1 MKAKTILIII
11 TWFLFQKVA
20 IAQDLIVFKSNDSIN
35 CKILKEN
42 NEKFIEIA
50 IVVNKNIEI
59 GSINLTEITS
69 IRKEFYVVSNK
80 QKNDCFDSIFTNN
93 SELIIGKI
101 IEDKKD
107 WYVIYELPNKSKNN
121 IAYSSIKNIIKCY
134 FISQKIIEKVL
145 PIKILQ
151 TNKNE
156 SINSVFQNKK
166 YRIAFDGI
174 VGIYSGFKNS
184 NIILTPRN
192 YGNQLRPN
200 MGFSTSIH
208 RSINKRRNVLL
219 GVKFSSLFASAN
231 AQNTQ
236 ITSPDSAI
244 YSGELVT
251 KLYLNTIGP
260 NLLIKLGKGKS
271 LHSYALQF
279 GLSFSYYNEITS
291 ISNYTLELSGLAFSP
306 SFHFLYDY
314 KLSKNF
320 SLGSNIGYEGGTLTS
335 VLVNDNGNQSIKRLG
350 RTNAINLGRI
360 GLSISARYWF

>member
-1 MKAKTILIII
+1 MNVKTILIII

-20 IAQDLIVFKSNDSIN
+20 IAQDLIVFKSKDSLN
-35 CKILKEN
+35 CKIINEN
-42 NEKFIEIA
+42 NEKFIEVA
-50 IVVNKNIEI
+50 VVDNKNIEI
-59 GSINLTEITS
+59 GIINLTEITS
-69 IRKEFYVVSNK
+69 IRKEYYVLLNK
-80 QKNDCFDSIFTNN
+80 PKKACFDSIFTNN
-93 SELIIGKI
+93 NEIIIGKI

-121 IAYSSIKNIIKCY
+121 IAYSSIKNVIKCNY
-134 FISQKIIEKVL
+134 IPKKSIEKLL
-145 PIKILQ
+145 PIKIIQ

-166 YRIAFDGI
+166 YRIALDGI
-174 VGIYSGFKNS
+174 VGIYSGFKNI
-184 NIILTPRN
+184 NIITTPRN
-192 YGNQLRPN
+192 YESQLRPN
-200 MGFSTSIH
+200 IGFSSSIH

-219 GVKFSSLFASAN
+219 GVKFSSLYASAN
-231 AQNTQ
+231 AQNAQ

-279 GLSFSYYNEITS
+279 GLSFSYYNEITN
-291 ISNYTLELSGLAFSP
+291 ISNYNLELSGVAISP
-306 SFHFLYDY
+306 SLHFLYDY
-314 KLSKNF
+314 KMSKNF
-320 SLGSNIGYEGGTLTS
+320 SLGCNLGYEGGTLTS
-335 VLVNDNGNQSIKRLG
+335 VLVNDNGNQSLIRLG
-350 RTNAINLGRI
+350 RTNPINLGRI